1 MEASMKRRYALMAA
15 AFIETEDD
23 DDFLSGERNG
33 SCWIK
38 EWMEHKS
45 RGIQNQLYEELLQT
59 DPDEYRRLLRVP
71 RDVFMGLL
79 ARIRHRV
86 EKQDTN
92 MRRSISAKTRLQVT
106 LRYLASGV
114 PSHCGTA
121 GNQEADQ
128 LAKLEHDDAEFLL
141 SSAEPFE
148 DAKLLV
154 AREAQAKHPDARY
167 AAEDRL
173 ARQRQAVTHR
183 LLTSSASF
191 PVTLQWLRPSQLR
204 TNLFLSGASNTVPIR
219 AVRLSSLNRV
229 ICRIFKV
236 DRRVA

>member
-1 MEASMKRRYALMAA
+1 RRYALTAA

-106 LRYLASGV
+106 LRYLASG
-114 PSHCGTA
+114 T
-121 GNQEADQ
+121 
-128 LAKLEHDDAEFLL
+128 
-141 SSAEPFE
+141 
-148 DAKLLV
+148 
-154 AREAQAKHPDARY
+154 Y
-167 AAEDRL
+167 
-173 ARQRQAVTHR
+173 
-183 LLTSSASF
+183 
-191 PVTLQWLRPSQLR
+191 
-204 TNLFLSGASNTVPIR
+204 
-219 AVRLSSLNRV
+219 
-229 ICRIFKV
+229 
-236 DRRVA
+236 